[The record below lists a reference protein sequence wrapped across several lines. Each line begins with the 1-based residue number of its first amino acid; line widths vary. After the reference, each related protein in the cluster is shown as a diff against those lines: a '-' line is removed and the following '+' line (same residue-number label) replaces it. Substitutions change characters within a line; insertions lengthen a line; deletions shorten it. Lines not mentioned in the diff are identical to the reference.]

1 MHFLGVTQT
10 SGRRANDLWSAEQC
24 FVAQI
29 PFSQGTVA
37 SLLGFLFNKYLV
49 LDGTSKSLLFSLF
62 LSLIASALLLCEFQ
76 FFLSFLKLLF
86 FFFQFNS
93 HACGWW
99 TYSPLIF
106 LCFSY
111 LWFSHQEWVICV
123 LSLTGRGCQNALEA
137 HLRTALSV
145 DLVFARLSGSSVIAT
160 ER

>member
-86 FFFQFNS
+86 FFFSVQQSCLWMMDIFTP
-93 HACGWW
+93 HLFMLLLFVVFPPRVGHLC
-99 TYSPLIF
+99 PL
-106 LCFSY
+106 LDWAWLPEC
-111 LWFSHQEWVICV
+111 
-123 LSLTGRGCQNALEA
+123 LEA